1 MTFSSMAAGER
12 AAPVPSREES
22 VSPNVV
28 VGRVLESLTQL
39 ADDASLPR
47 NARRAAQ
54 SAKDV
59 LAQPGTPEDVRI
71 ASAVGVLDDLANNP
85 NLPTHGRT
93 AIWSIMSN
101 LESVQ

>member
-1 MTFSSMAAGER
+1 MTFAFMAAGER
-12 AAPVPSREES
+12 AAPAPSREES
-22 VSPNVV
+22 VPPNVV

-47 NARRAAQ
+47 SARRAAQ

-59 LAQPGTPEDVRI
+59 LAKPGTPEDVRI